1 MHLSDRITGPFLV
14 GLGAIAAYGGSR
26 LPPVPG
32 QQIGPNVFP
41 LVVGIGLSICG
52 VMIALGVGRHFEE
65 EAEADLLA
73 HEDPIPDIRAHAQP
87 VLRPARARPAGA
99 AHRLRARRRQAWL
112 RPNGRADRA
121 YRGKDPW
128 RELAARGAARRHRAD
143 LRPSRLL
150 QAAPGSTSRGPPA
163 DAVVTMSDLLDA
175 FRLVPATDVLIAIL
189 LSSIYGLVVGS
200 LPGLSATMATALL
213 VPVTFYLSP
222 IAAVATIISA
232 SAMAIFSG
240 DIPGCL
246 LRIPGTPASAAYTD
260 EAYAMTRKGQPSSR
274 SASASVVLGARRDR
288 GHAVADDPR
297 PDARRD
303 GAVVLDLRVF
313 LARLPRPDVRDA
325 RRALLAGE
333 SDRQH
338 APRPPVLLRR
348 DGESGRHAALHL
360 RLDGPPRRHRGDPGA
375 RRRLRR
381 LGGHASD
388 GDAGPAALPRRRFGS
403 IMAGQWALTK
413 KYPKQQVRGNIIGI
427 IIGVLPG
434 AGADMAAWVSYAMA
448 KRFSKEPE
456 KFGTGHPEGLIEAG
470 ASNNAS
476 LASGWVPAL
485 LFGIPGDTITAI
497 AIGVLYMKGLNPG
510 PTLFTERASSMY
522 ALYIIFIIANII
534 MIPLGIAMIRLA
546 SLILRAPRSSVM
558 PVIILCCA
566 VGTFAT
572 GNNLFNVICVAFFGV
587 LGFVMEKNGYP
598 VAALVLGIVMGTMVE
613 QSFVTSLIKS
623 DGSLLPFFER
633 PVSAVLAAMTIACL
647 VWPFFVWGRRWI
659 TGRRGVRR
667 SHRVALSRRLSCAIF
682 RPAHPAGLFWHMPAG
697 ALRAGGPE

>member
-1 MHLSDRITGPFLV
+1 
-14 GLGAIAAYGGSR
+14 
-26 LPPVPG
+26 
-32 QQIGPNVFP
+32 
-41 LVVGIGLSICG
+41 
-52 VMIALGVGRHFEE
+52 
-65 EAEADLLA
+65 
-73 HEDPIPDIRAHAQP
+73 
-87 VLRPARARPAGA
+87 
-99 AHRLRARRRQAWL
+99 
-112 RPNGRADRA
+112 
-121 YRGKDPW
+121 
-128 RELAARGAARRHRAD
+128 
-143 LRPSRLL
+143 
-150 QAAPGSTSRGPPA
+150 
-163 DAVVTMSDLLDA
+163 MSDLLDA
-175 FRLVPATDVLIAIL
+175 FRLVAATDVLIAIL

-260 EAYAMTRKGQPSSR
+260 EAYAMTRKGQAELALGICVWF
-274 SASASVVLGARRDR
+274 SALGGIA
-288 GHAVADDPR
+288 GT
-297 PDARRD
+297 
-303 GAVVLDLRVF
+303 LSLII
-313 LARLPRPDVRDA
+313 LAPTLA
-325 RRALLAGE
+325 EMALSFSTYEYFWLALLGLMCATLVVRSSPVKAIASMLLGLLFSCVGMENPAGT
-333 SDRQH
+333 
-338 APRPPVLLRR
+338 PRFTFGSTDL
-348 DGESGRHAALHL
+348 
-360 RLDGPPRRHRGDPGA
+360 
-375 RRRLRR
+375 
-381 LGGHASD
+381 LGGIEVI
-388 GDAGPAALPRRRFGS
+388 PALVGVFAVSEVMRAMVTPDPPPLPRRRFGS
-403 IMAGQWALTK
+403 IMAGQWALTR

-659 TGRRGVRR
+659 SGRRGV
-667 SHRVALSRRLSCAIF
+667 AA
-682 RPAHPAGLFWHMPAG
+682 AA
-697 ALRAGGPE
+697 E